1 MKFFEVVAPADS
13 QGAPGL
19 KNAMFT
25 TFHKHS
31 LESVLSKIAFLSSDG
46 ASVKSG
52 KDSGLIRLLQED
64 FLWISFIWCFSHH

>member
-1 MKFFEVVAPADS
+1 MKFFKVVARADS

-19 KNAMFT
+19 KNAIFT

-31 LESVLSKIAFLSSDG
+31 LKSVLSKIVFLSSDG
-46 ASVKSG
+46 ASVKSS

-64 FLWISFIWCFSHH
+64 FCWISFIWCFSH